1 MKTAFASLLA
11 SFVFASACGDTG
23 NADLPVDA
31 KVNTPDAPASGGLV
45 EVPAGDL
52 TGPVTWEAKNTYVL
66 KGQVFVTGGTLTIEA
81 GTVVKG
87 EAGSVLTITKSATLM
102 AQGTVE
108 KPIVF
113 TSAKTAPTSGD
124 WGGLVMLGAAP
135 INVTGNTNKVEGF
148 PESVGTKIEYGG
160 ANASHNCGTL
170 KYARI
175 EYAGFQLSA
184 DNELNGLT
192 LGGCGNATTVDY
204 VQVHLGLDD
213 GIEIFGGTTNIS
225 HIVISQPDDDALDWD
240 LGWTG
245 KGQFVV
251 VQQKTGRGDK
261 AIEADS
267 NKNNNDAMP
276 RSAPELWNFTFIGG
290 DGAVGDK
297 QGGLHLR
304 RGTAGKFSNF
314 ILAHFAGFAIDV
326 DGAASVAQANTNAL
340 TFAHGYLQKASATA
354 LWPDNFDVASG
365 KQNDCDAMGANC
377 FDEAAVIG
385 GIGTIK
391 KDLDTKLAAPKSL
404 TAPSWKPAA
413 DSPVLTGCGTP
424 PAGLDQTATFCGAI
438 GPTDWTVGWTK
449 FPQ

>member
-81 GTVVKG
+81 GTVIKG

-113 TSAKTAPTSGD
+113 TSAKTTPTSGD

-192 LGGCGNATTVDY
+192 LEEMQAVSNEIGSDVFDALE
-204 VQVHLGLDD
+204 LGSTL
-213 GIEIFGGTTNIS
+213 ESKSAVGGTARSN
-225 HIVISQPDDDALDWD
+225 VNDAL
-240 LGWTG
+240 THAR
-245 KGQFVV
+245 
-251 VQQKTGRGDK
+251 T
-261 AIEADS
+261 
-267 NKNNNDAMP
+267 
-276 RSAPELWNFTFIGG
+276 
-290 DGAVGDK
+290 
-297 QGGLHLR
+297 
-304 RGTAGKFSNF
+304 
-314 ILAHFAGFAIDV
+314 
-326 DGAASVAQANTNAL
+326 
-340 TFAHGYLQKASATA
+340 YL
-354 LWPDNFDVASG
+354 NG
-365 KQNDCDAMGANC
+365 
-377 FDEAAVIG
+377 
-385 GIGTIK
+385 
-391 KDLDTKLAAPKSL
+391 
-404 TAPSWKPAA
+404 
-413 DSPVLTGCGTP
+413 
-424 PAGLDQTATFCGAI
+424 
-438 GPTDWTVGWTK
+438 
-449 FPQ
+449 